1 MFVYLCQMKTN
12 KNQLKPESLTFYS
25 HCCKKVGKVFVENW
39 QNGSDGPFEI
49 EIIYHEDMVAMV
61 QSTIKIKEKINDD
74 VKQYAFCGDCGSLI
88 NPPVSTEFFMKKIK
102 DTLSQ

>member
-1 MFVYLCQMKTN
+1 
-12 KNQLKPESLTFYS
+12 
-25 HCCKKVGKVFVENW
+25 
-39 QNGSDGPFEI
+39 
-49 EIIYHEDMVAMV
+49 MVAMV

>member
-1 MFVYLCQMKTN
+1 MTVFHSFDQHLW
-12 KNQLKPESLTFYS
+12 SLHWICLFY
-25 HCCKKVGKVFVENW
+25 GKMLVL
-39 QNGSDGPFEI
+39 SPKI

-61 QSTIKIKEKINDD
+61 QSIIKIKEKINDD

-88 NPPVSTEFFMKKIK
+88 NPAVSTEFFMKKIK